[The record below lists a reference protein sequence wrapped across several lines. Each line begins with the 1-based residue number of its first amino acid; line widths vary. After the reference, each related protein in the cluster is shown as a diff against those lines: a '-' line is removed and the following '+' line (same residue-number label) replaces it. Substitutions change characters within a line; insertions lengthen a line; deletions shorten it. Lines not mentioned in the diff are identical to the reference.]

1 MPWVLIG
8 RQIQLLNENM
18 NQRFHDERLRM
29 DERFAVQERQITERV
44 TAPERRRDERFAA
57 VDHRL
62 DTLDHRFEFR
72 ISSSIPIVLAA
83 LTLIIGALLEPSLG
97 I

>member
-44 TAPERRRDERFAA
+44 TAPERRRDERLAA
-57 VDHRL
+57 V
-62 DTLDHRFEFR
+62 DHRFEFR